1 MIQITIYINTE
12 QEAKAIGESLL
23 KNKLVAYISIDIDNN
38 FYTINAQNELV
49 SEPHAVLKAI
59 TKALLFT
66 KVEQHIHANFQKHIK
81 LYATPIALANEE
93 FSSYIRNTI
102 HHKSLEEDS

>member
-12 QEAKAIGESLL
+12 KEAKAIGESLL
-23 KNKLVAYISIDIDNN
+23 KNKLAAYISIDIDNN
-38 FYTINAQNELV
+38 FYTINAEQALV

-66 KVEQHIHANFQKHIK
+66 KVEQHIHHYFQKHIK

-93 FSSYIRNTI
+93 FSNYIRKTLDLNN
-102 HHKSLEEDS
+102 LESES

>member
-12 QEAKAIGESLL
+12 EEAKSIGESLL
-23 KNKLVAYISIDIDNN
+23 TNKLAAYISIDIDNN
-38 FYTINAQNELV
+38 FYTINERNEVV

-66 KVEQHIHANFQKHIK
+66 KVEQHIHACFQKHIK
-81 LYATPIALANEE
+81 LYATPIALANSE
-93 FSSYIRNTI
+93 FSDYIRKTI
-102 HHKSLEEDS
+102 HHKSMEEDS